1 MSRTPRG
8 GLVAGPA
15 RLYPLTV
22 RSRAA
27 LAVALGV
34 ASAAAFAWACL
45 RPTQITLQLTTDV
58 TCADLLSTSIY
69 NGSASGAD
77 AIPFTTTTDCTEGAT
92 RTIGTLVLAPS
103 GSKSDTVTVTV
114 VAGVKVRSETCTSAN
129 KFRDC
134 IVARRKVRYS
144 EHQPLEVPVF
154 LANACRGIVC
164 PDGQTCVPCEKEPC
178 TVAATPLCAPL
189 AAVDVCDQ
197 PGSNCVPAPAPVP
210 SGDGASDVPTPPV
223 APPRD
228 AEVVTDAAAGD
239 GGVSPF
245 RLLVSSPEQVYGL
258 AVEGQDLYW
267 ALNQQLWKA
276 NLASLLLDADAGV
289 QQQTPGSQGYRGI
302 DVISGTVA
310 IAQEH
315 PPNCGIVFTPGS
327 AGLPWQLECPPSAG
341 RGGRGILFVP
351 LSPGDV
357 VLSNAAGVSRYNLDG
372 GISAPYGCTTSY
384 LRGVRTGP
392 VITTASGASDA
403 DVRDTIG
410 FIATPSVC
418 PPSQPG
424 PSGETLVALAITP
437 KSVRYVTT
445 LSGVVYTQVP
455 GNTPWVPF
463 GTLTGT
469 EDLLVVGKG
478 NSTIHLLVAA
488 KNGIWIAENLPEP

>member
-1 MSRTPRG
+1 MS
-8 GLVAGPA
+8 
-15 RLYPLTV
+15 
-22 RSRAA
+22 SRAV
-27 LAVALGV
+27 LGGALGV

-77 AIPFTTTTDCTEGAT
+77 AIPFTTTTDCTEGVT

-103 GSKSDTVTVTV
+103 GSKSDTVTVTI

-129 KFRDC
+129 NFREC

-144 EHQPLEVPVF
+144 EHQPLEVSVF

-197 PGSNCVPAPAPVP
+197 PGSNCAPAPAPVS

-228 AEVVTDAAAGD
+228 AEVVIDAAGSD

-258 AVEGQDLYW
+258 GVEGQDLYW
-267 ALNQQLWKA
+267 TRNQQLWKA
-276 NLASLLLDADAGV
+276 NLASLLVDADAGV
-289 QQQTPGSQGYRGI
+289 TVAAPGSPGYRGV
-302 DVISGTVA
+302 DVVDGAVALALADPTSCGTV
-310 IAQEH
+310 
-315 PPNCGIVFTPGS
+315 FYPGGAS
-327 AGLPWQLECPPSAG
+327 ATRQLDCPPSPG
-341 RGGRGILFVP
+341 RGGRGILFAP
-351 LSPGDV
+351 PGSGDV
-357 VLSNAAGVSRYNLDG
+357 VLSTAAGLSRYNTDG
-372 GISAPYGCTTSY
+372 GIGAPYGCTTSY
-384 LRGVRTGP
+384 LRGVRVGS
-392 VITTASGASDA
+392 VLTTASGVSDSGI
-403 DVRDTIG
+403 RSQLG
-410 FIATPSVC
+410 FSGMPGVC
-418 PPSQPG
+418 LSSQPG
-424 PSGETLVALAITP
+424 PPGETLVALAITP
-437 KSVRYVTT
+437 NKANYVTT
-445 LSGVVYTQVP
+445 LSGVVYKQALP
-455 GNTPWVPF
+455 GAPWVPL

-469 EDLLVVGKG
+469 EDLLAVSPG
-478 NSTIHLLVAA
+478 NSNTIHLLVAA
-488 KNGIWIAENLPEP
+488 KDGIWIAENLPEP